1 MPAYSYHRI
10 LQNFGRSVNDKTLE
24 CDLDIH
30 PWDIKINNARW
41 TGKIRLVGFVDCFF
55 VIAYSK
61 NARFERGIIL
71 YKDSYRILEERFKDI
86 APRALKELREGQ
98 SSEEKEI
105 VNDNSSEYMDNS
117 DDEVGEDM
125 PNTLQSLRS
134 SNASKDS
141 LGGFADS
148 LISNTKLGADSDK
161 PKSKKH
167 KHRHAHFA
175 RAIGHVIH
183 LSRKYSKSDVKVY
196 QVEINK
202 PENWPLR
209 RRIERGIQPHS
220 TYQMM
225 GDVVRYGIISQGQ
238 LMNHLGKILFA
249 GGAFNETARK
259 YFQALMKDDEASP
272 TST

>member
-1 MPAYSYHRI
+1 MPAYSYHRV
-10 LQNFGRSVNDKTLE
+10 LQNFGRSINDKTLE
-24 CDLDIH
+24 CDI
-30 PWDIKINNARW
+30 
-41 TGKIRLVGFVDCFF
+41 
-55 VIAYSK
+55 
-61 NARFERGIIL
+61 
-71 YKDSYRILEERFKDI
+71 ILEERFKDI
-86 APRALKELREGQ
+86 APGALKELREGQ

-105 VNDNSSEYMDNS
+105 INDNSSEYFDNS
-117 DDEVGEDM
+117 DDEVGEDT
-125 PNTLQSLRS
+125 PSILQSLKS

-141 LGGFADS
+141 LGSFADS
-148 LISNTKLGADSDK
+148 LISNTKSGSDSLISNAKLGSDSDK
-161 PKSKKH
+161 LKTKKH
-167 KHRHAHFA
+167 KRRHAHFA
-175 RAIGHVIH
+175 RSIGHVIH
-183 LSRKYSKSDVKVY
+183 LSRKYRKSDVKVY

-209 RRIERGIQPHS
+209 RRIERGIQRHS

-272 TST
+272 KSTNT